1 MAIAKSKPI
10 RSEAYR
16 RAVASLPCVICGYP
30 APSQAAHGS
39 DGKGMGLKACDL
51 TIFPACADRPGVRGC
66 HSKLDQGALFSK
78 AVRRTL
84 EPVWAADTR
93 RRITSMGLWPANLQK
108 PEETH
113 E

>member
-1 MAIAKSKPI
+1 MAIAKSKPV

-30 APSQAAHGS
+30 APNQAAHGS
-39 DGKGMGLKACDL
+39 EGKGMGLKACDM

-66 HSKLDQGALFSK
+66 HSKLDQGALYSK
-78 AVRRTL
+78 EARRGL
-84 EPVWAADTR
+84 ETFWADDTR
-93 RRITSMGLWPANLQK
+93 RKITAMGLWPANLPK
-108 PEETH
+108 PEDAH